1 MRRVPFFDAYKQWRN
16 RARKFNRESIVNLA
30 VDALGE
36 PAPDAVKDLERA
48 PWITLLMVKWVC
60 QDRYPGPAHLPS
72 ISYAQLDDLRQRL
85 WNFPAQIDTG
95 ERSEMPLGLF
105 MRQLMRPQ
113 IGFQRGFNRAFVRE
127 AALLAEHG
135 EDHPLRAF
143 FRHRTGFD
151 LLDFIDLSFALCA
164 RIFEGERDFT
174 DAYLRSLHGAY
185 TPEVV
190 SAFLNSISR
199 TTAGLTEF
207 CRSLPDADD
216 KVASELFEF
225 PVLARYPFFRRG
237 NAMFLWHRA
246 LFFRGL
252 EGFVHSVLGEQG
264 DRYMQRF
271 GRLFE
276 HHVTAEARKV
286 PGCFL
291 DEDAL
296 VELIAAETKV
306 PDGLLSFPGCNV
318 FIESKA
324 GLFHESV
331 MAVGNSTMFARKT
344 RAIRTAVRQARATSV
359 SLRRQRR
366 APREV
371 LEADADYLLVVTNKD
386 LGASRGTALQSMYP
400 AGTLDCPDPEAE
412 RLLPLGRIYVV
423 PVDDFERV
431 TSAAASGRI
440 ELPGFLA
447 ACVARDEERNPSLN
461 LFEQH
466 LKGLPLEFSD
476 TVNRAI
482 DAGLSRL
489 KGALR
494 G

>member
-1 MRRVPFFDAYKQWRN
+1 MPIRSDLHRIPPELVLGTRMKDRVPAADQKRQREEVKAILARLRRQPGVILADEVGMGKTFVALAIAYSVATPTWSTCSSASACIRPTGLSNSPRGCGSRCSPMTPFGQ
-16 RARKFNRESIVNLA
+16 
-30 VDALGE
+30 
-36 PAPDAVKDLERA
+36 
-48 PWITLLMVKWVC
+48 TLVRTTTIPHHTEC
-60 QDRYPGPAHLPS
+60 GPATTAHNARLPS

-85 WNFPAQIDTG
+85 WNFPAHIDTG

-105 MRQLMRPQ
+105 MKQLMRPQ

-174 DAYLRSLHGAY
+174 DAYLCSLHGTY

-190 SAFLNSISR
+190 SAFLSSISR

-216 KVASELFEF
+216 KVASEFFEF

-252 EGFVHSVLGEQG
+252 EGFVHSVLSEQG
-264 DRYMQRF
+264 DQYMQRF

-276 HHVTAEARKV
+276 RHVTAEARKV
-286 PGCFL
+286 PGRFL

-371 LEADADYLLVVTNKD
+371 LEANANYLLVVTNKD

-400 AGTLDCPDPEAE
+400 AGTLDCPDPEGENLEQGKNA
-412 RLLPLGRIYVV
+412 
-423 PVDDFERV
+423 
-431 TSAAASGRI
+431 TTNASR
-440 ELPGFLA
+440 
-447 ACVARDEERNPSLN
+447 
-461 LFEQH
+461 
-466 LKGLPLEFSD
+466 
-476 TVNRAI
+476 
-482 DAGLSRL
+482 
-489 KGALR
+489 GA
-494 G
+494 

>member
-1 MRRVPFFDAYKQWRN
+1 M
-16 RARKFNRESIVNLA
+16 
-30 VDALGE
+30 
-36 PAPDAVKDLERA
+36 
-48 PWITLLMVKWVC
+48 
-60 QDRYPGPAHLPS
+60 
-72 ISYAQLDDLRQRL
+72 
-85 WNFPAQIDTG
+85 
-95 ERSEMPLGLF
+95 
-105 MRQLMRPQ
+105 
-113 IGFQRGFNRAFVRE
+113 
-127 AALLAEHG
+127 AEG
-135 EDHPLRAF
+135 
-143 FRHRTGFD
+143 TW
-151 LLDFIDLSFALCA
+151 C
-164 RIFEGERDFT
+164 
-174 DAYLRSLHGAY
+174 
-185 TPEVV
+185 
-190 SAFLNSISR
+190 
-199 TTAGLTEF
+199 
-207 CRSLPDADD
+207 
-216 KVASELFEF
+216 
-225 PVLARYPFFRRG
+225 
-237 NAMFLWHRA
+237 W
-246 LFFRGL
+246 GL
-252 EGFVHSVLGEQG
+252 EGFVHSVLSEQG
-264 DRYMQRF
+264 DQYMQRF

-276 HHVTAEARKV
+276 RHVTAEARKV
-286 PGCFL
+286 PGRFL

-331 MAVGNSTMFARKT
+331 MAVRNSTMFARKT
-344 RAIRTAVRQARATSV
+344 RAIRTAVRRARATSV

-400 AGTLDCPDPEAE
+400 AGTLDCPDPEGE
-412 RLLPLGRIYVV
+412 RLLPLGRIY
-423 PVDDFERV
+423 DDFERV

-447 ACVARDEERNPSLN
+447 ACIARDEERNSSLN

-489 KGALR
+489 EGALR